1 MDKRAGTVEPLSL
14 GDLDLVPPR
23 CAHSCL
29 FPQQMPSLYAA
40 SSKLIRFY
48 HGITRLFPCST
59 SWAMRIKTTV
69 LFAAVLTVG
78 SIASLPRLCAEGPDG
93 SVAAE
98 SRDGSSCADRYN
110 ALLGQAKAS
119 LVKGDRNAAINSLI
133 AAKIQLRTCQELEE
147 RNSTASIAVALNS
160 TQSARIE

>member
-1 MDKRAGTVEPLSL
+1 
-14 GDLDLVPPR
+14 
-23 CAHSCL
+23 
-29 FPQQMPSLYAA
+29 
-40 SSKLIRFY
+40 
-48 HGITRLFPCST
+48 
-59 SWAMRIKTTV
+59 MRIKTTV
-69 LFAAVLTVG
+69 LFAAVLAVG
-78 SIASLPRLCAEGPDG
+78 SIASLPRVCAEGSDG

-119 LVKGDRNAAINSLI
+119 LVKGDRGAAINSLI

-147 RNSTASIAVALNS
+147 RNSTTAAAVALNS